1 MATLSFTVDE
11 ALRVLRANRLLPD
24 AIRDVRGDR
33 EGLRLTVPGGIDIMV
48 RRESCANGV
57 LRLAFSSDSWQ
68 FKLADTL
75 GKVDEMIDAAIRP
88 YPFLR
93 RDNKSLV
100 IDLNSAVAEK
110 VKGVRV
116 KDIELRGNEVQ
127 TGDRLSTHRNA
138 T

>member
-24 AIRDVRGDR
+24 AIRDVRGDGD
-33 EGLRLTVPGGIDIMV
+33 GLRLTVSGGIEIAV

-57 LRLAFSSDSWQ
+57 LRLAFSSASWA
-68 FKLADTL
+68 FKLADKL
-75 GKVDEMIDAAIRP
+75 GKIDGMVDAAIRP

-100 IDLNSAVAEK
+100 IDLNSALQSRIKGIQVQNLELRDD
-110 VKGVRV
+110 GVR
-116 KDIELRGNEVQ
+116 IETAG
-127 TGDRLSTHRNA
+127 
-138 T
+138 

>member
-24 AIRDVRGDR
+24 AIRDVRGDDD
-33 EGLRLTVPGGIDIMV
+33 GLRLTVSGGIEIAV

-57 LRLAFSSDSWQ
+57 LRLAFSSASWA
-68 FKLADTL
+68 FKLADKL
-75 GKVDEMIDAAIRP
+75 GKIDGMVDAAIRP

-100 IDLNSAVAEK
+100 IDLNSALQSRIKGIQVQNLELRDD
-110 VKGVRV
+110 GVR
-116 KDIELRGNEVQ
+116 IETAG
-127 TGDRLSTHRNA
+127 
-138 T
+138 